1 MIRTNGTGGGYRIV
15 VRSELSERYACAFEG
30 MHMETEE
37 GLTIL
42 TGQVKDQP
50 HLHGILNRL
59 YGLGLELLSVEAL
72 PDARL
77 STEEDRNLS
86 DEPVA

>member
-30 MHMETEE
+30 MHMQTEE

-50 HLHGILNRL
+50 HLFAVLRRL
-59 YGLGLELLSVEAL
+59 YSLGLELLSVEAM
-72 PDARL
+72 PDA
-77 STEEDRNLS
+77 
-86 DEPVA
+86 

>member
-42 TGQVKDQP
+42 TGAGQRPAAPPRHPEPPV
-50 HLHGILNRL
+50 RL
-59 YGLGLELLSVEAL
+59 GAGTAERRGPAGCSPEYRRGSK
-72 PDARL
+72 
-77 STEEDRNLS
+77 SK
-86 DEPVA
+86 